1 LLRKAGQARNWGHL
15 FFQFDGRVNRAKF
28 WIAALIFAAINV
40 VLAILGYVMDQSV
53 VFQALNSMLG
63 IVILISSIAVGVKR
77 LHDRNKSGWYLLLFY
92 LVPSILVVIGVLIG
106 AFVEDSTIIA
116 TVLGLLAFAIGVW
129 AFVEMGCLRGTIGV
143 NQYGPDPV
151 APATIPPVRLPT

>member
-1 LLRKAGQARNWGHL
+1 LLRKAGQAMNWGHL

-92 LVPSILVVIGVLIG
+92 LVPSMLVVIGVLIG

-116 TVLGLLAFAIGVW
+116 TVLGLLAFAIAVW
-129 AFVEMGCLRGTIGV
+129 AFIEMGCLRGTIGI

>member
-1 LLRKAGQARNWGHL
+1 
-15 FFQFDGRVNRAKF
+15 
-28 WIAALIFAAINV
+28 
-40 VLAILGYVMDQSV
+40 
-53 VFQALNSMLG
+53 MLG

-77 LHDRNKSGWYLLLFY
+77 LHDRNKS
-92 LVPSILVVIGVLIG
+92 VPSILVVIGVLIG

-129 AFVEMGCLRGTIGV
+129 AFVEMGCLRGTVGV
-143 NQYGPDPV
+143 NRYGPDPI

>member
-1 LLRKAGQARNWGHL
+1 MNWGHL
-15 FFQFDGRVNRAKF
+15 FFTFDGRANRARF
-28 WIAALIFAAINV
+28 WIAGLIFAV
-40 VLAILGYVMDQSV
+40 VYAVMVILDYVTDQSV
-53 VFQALNSMLG
+53 VFQALSGMFIIVML
-63 IVILISSIAVGVKR
+63 VASIAVGVKR

-92 LVPSILVVIGVLIG
+92 FVPCTLAALSVLIG

-116 TVLGLLAFAIGVW
+116 TVLALLAFALVVW
-129 AFVEMGCLRGTIGV
+129 AFIEMGCLRGTIGV

>member
-1 LLRKAGQARNWGHL
+1 MNWGHL
-15 FFQFDGRVNRAKF
+15 FFNFNGRVNRAKF
-28 WIAALIFAAINV
+28 WIAALIFAVINV
-40 VLAILGYVMDQSV
+40 VMAVLDYVTDQSV
-53 VFQALNSMLG
+53 VFQALNGMLS

-92 LVPSILVVIGVLIG
+92 LVPSVLAVIGVLIG

-129 AFVEMGCLRGTIGV
+129 AFVEMGCLRGTVGV

>member
-1 LLRKAGQARNWGHL
+1 MNWGHL
-15 FFQFDGRVNRAKF
+15 FFQFDGRVNRVKF

-106 AFVEDSTIIA
+106 AFVEDSTIID

-129 AFVEMGCLRGTIGV
+129 AFVEMGCLRGTVGV
-143 NQYGPDPV
+143 NRYGPDPI

>member
-1 LLRKAGQARNWGHL
+1 MNWGHL
-15 FFQFDGRVNRAKF
+15 FFKFDGRVNRAKF

-40 VLAILGYVMDQSV
+40 VLAILGYVTDQST

-106 AFVEDSTIIA
+106 AFAEDSTIIA
-116 TVLGLLAFAIGVW
+116 TGLGLLAFAIGVW
-129 AFVEMGCLRGTIGV
+129 AFIEMGCLRGTIGV

>member
-1 LLRKAGQARNWGHL
+1 LLRKAGQAMNWGHL

-92 LVPSILVVIGVLIG
+92 LVPSMLVVIGVLIG

-143 NQYGPDPV
+143 NQYGSDPV
-151 APATIPPVRLPT
+151 APTTIPPVPLPT

>member
-1 LLRKAGQARNWGHL
+1 MNWGHL
-15 FFQFDGRVNRAKF
+15 FFKFDGRVNRAKF

-40 VLAILGYVMDQSV
+40 VLAILGYVTDQSV

-106 AFVEDSTIIA
+106 AFMEDSTIIA
-116 TVLGLLAFAIGVW
+116 TVLGLLALAIGVW

-151 APATIPPVRLPT
+151 APATSVTTPTTVAQTPVPF

>member
-1 LLRKAGQARNWGHL
+1 MNWGQL
-15 FFQFDGRVNRAKF
+15 FFNFNGRVNRAKF

-40 VLAILGYVMDQSV
+40 VMAVLDYVTDQSV
-53 VFQALNSMLG
+53 VFQSLNGMLS

-92 LVPSILVVIGVLIG
+92 LVPSVLVVIGVLIG

-129 AFVEMGCLRGTIGV
+129 AFIEMGCLRGTVGV

>member
-1 LLRKAGQARNWGHL
+1 MDWGHL
-15 FFQFDGRVNRAKF
+15 FFKFDGRVNRAKF
-28 WIAALIFAAINV
+28 WIAVLIFAAINV

-92 LVPSILVVIGVLIG
+92 LVPSVLVVIGVLIG

-116 TVLGLLAFAIGVW
+116 TVLGLLAFAIAVW
-129 AFVEMGCLRGTIGV
+129 AFIEMGCLRGTIGI

>member
-1 LLRKAGQARNWGHL
+1 MNWGHL
-15 FFQFDGRVNRAKF
+15 FFKFDGRLNRARF
-28 WIAALIFAAINV
+28 WIAALVFAVINV
-40 VLAILGYVMDQSV
+40 VLAILGYVTDQSV

-92 LVPSILVVIGVLIG
+92 FVPGILAALSVLIG
-106 AFVEDSTIIA
+106 EFVEDSSIIA
-116 TVLGLLAFAIGVW
+116 TVLTLLAFALIVW
-129 AFVEMGCLRGTIGV
+129 ALVELGCLRGTVGT
-143 NQYGPDPV
+143 NPYGPDPV

>member
-1 LLRKAGQARNWGHL
+1 LLRKAGQAMNWGHL
-15 FFQFDGRVNRAKF
+15 FFQFDGRVSRAKF

-92 LVPSILVVIGVLIG
+92 LVPSMLVVIGVLIG

>member
-1 LLRKAGQARNWGHL
+1 MNWGDL
-15 FFQFDGRVNRAKF
+15 FFKFNGRVNRARF

-40 VLAILGYVMDQSV
+40 VLAILGYVTDQSV
-53 VFQALNSMLG
+53 VFQALNGMLS
-63 IVILISSIAVGVKR
+63 IVLLISSIAVSVKR

-92 LVPSILVVIGVLIG
+92 FVPGVLAAASVLIG
-106 AFVEDSTIIA
+106 EFVEDSNIIA
-116 TVLGLLAFAIGVW
+116 TVLALLAVALMVW
-129 AFVEMGCLRGTIGV
+129 AFVEIGCLRGTIGA

>member
-1 LLRKAGQARNWGHL
+1 MNWGHL
-15 FFQFDGRVNRAKF
+15 FFTFDGRANRARF
-28 WIAALIFAAINV
+28 WIAGLIFAVIYAVMTLID
-40 VLAILGYVMDQSV
+40 YVTDQSV

-63 IVILISSIAVGVKR
+63 IVILIASIAVGVKR

-106 AFVEDSTIIA
+106 AFMEDSTIIA
-116 TVLGLLAFAIGVW
+116 TVLALLAFALVVW
-129 AFVEMGCLRGTIGV
+129 AFIEMGCLRGTVGV
-143 NQYGPDPV
+143 NRYGPDPV

>member
-1 LLRKAGQARNWGHL
+1 MNWGHL
-15 FFQFDGRVNRAKF
+15 FFTFDGRANRARF
-28 WIAALIFAAINV
+28 WIAGLIFAV
-40 VLAILGYVMDQSV
+40 VYAVMVILDYVTDQSV

-63 IVILISSIAVGVKR
+63 IVILIASIAVGVKR

-92 LVPSILVVIGVLIG
+92 FVPCTLAALSVLIG

-116 TVLGLLAFAIGVW
+116 TVLALLAFALVVW
-129 AFVEMGCLRGTIGV
+129 AFVELGCLRGTVGV
-143 NQYGPDPV
+143 NRYGPDPV